1 MKMKRFNVGDTVGEI
16 RECSSSDMFGC
27 GYTRCIVV
35 GVLDNGKYKVRRGS
49 FIWIT
54 DAEKLVDEYT
64 LKLHEI

>member
-1 MKMKRFNVGDTVGEI
+1 MKRFNVGDTVGEI
-16 RECSSSDMFGC
+16 RECGSSDMFGG